1 MIPIQDLLN
10 RIRWDE
16 HYGGDFVLGYYDRVT
31 DGIVRVPLTEIT
43 FPPDDH
49 FAFVVVDEEA
59 AAHSVPYHRVREV
72 FRNGELI
79 WQRHPQ

>member
-16 HYGGDFVLGYYDRVT
+16 NFSGDFVLGYYDRVA
-31 DGIVRVPLTEIT
+31 DEIVRVPLAEIA

-49 FAFVVVDEEA
+49 FAFVVIDSEGS
-59 AAHSVPYHRVREV
+59 AHSVPYHRVREV
-72 FRNGELI
+72 WRNGEVI
-79 WQRHPQ
+79 WRRAP

>member
-16 HYGGDFVLGYYDRVT
+16 HFRGDFTIGYYDRIN
-31 DGIVRVPLTEIT
+31 GEILRVPFDTIT

-49 FAFVVVDEEA
+49 FAFVIIDDEG

-72 FRNGELI
+72 WRNGEVI
-79 WQRHPQ
+79 WRRAP

>member
-16 HYGGDFVLGYYDRVT
+16 SFSGDFVLGYYDRVT
-31 DGIVRVPLTEIT
+31 GEIARVPLAEIT

-49 FAFVVVDEEA
+49 FAFVVVDEEC
-59 AAHSVPYHRVREV
+59 AAHSAPYHRVRKV
-72 FRNGELI
+72 WRNGELI
-79 WQRHPQ
+79 WRRAT